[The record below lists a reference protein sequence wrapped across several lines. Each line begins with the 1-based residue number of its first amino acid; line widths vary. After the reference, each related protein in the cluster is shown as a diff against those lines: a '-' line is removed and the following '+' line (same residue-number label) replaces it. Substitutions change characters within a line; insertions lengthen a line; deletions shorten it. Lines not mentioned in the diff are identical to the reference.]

1 MAVQVSYP
9 GVYIEEFA
17 PGSPI
22 EGVGTSTA
30 AFLGPSQ
37 MGPLNEPTKVTSW
50 DQFLRD
56 FGAEPL
62 PGFYLWY
69 AVRGFFENG
78 GTVCHVT
85 RVSNATFA
93 ELPSPLKDK
102 SAGAGKDTIR
112 VRARKP
118 GIPPVT
124 IRVAVDD
131 DIHAVKKNEAKLFRP
146 TATIT
151 SANRAAITVNNEDE
165 ARNFQSGDVLTWDGS
180 TETKPVRVYIV
191 EGNTIRLTEDL
202 SGTYTPNTLG
212 KLRLADLKPGDTTFR
227 VENASKL
234 SADSVI
240 ELEQDPGGGAPVTN
254 DSGRVVK
261 RVDVERITP
270 DLITY
275 RVELR
280 QGLTKNFSLADT
292 AEDIT
297 VESFEFKLTVSQ
309 DGAPK
314 EYTELSMS
322 PEHPNYFAKVIRDDP
337 NGVVY
342 AEPFEPPNTTPPPAN
357 RPRTKAATDLRPGE
371 DDNPATLSSSDY
383 KKALSLL
390 EPIDDVNLVIIPDRT
405 DADVQQAIISHCE
418 KLQDRFAILD
428 VVRGAPPF
436 GTDSLEVHRRSLDSV
451 GGYSALYYPWLQV
464 SPAKGAGVILVPP
477 SGHVAGIY
485 ARIDNNRGVHKAPA
499 GNEAIVKGALGI
511 ERVLSDIDQ
520 GQLNM
525 HGINIIRV
533 FAAGARPIVWG
544 ARTTAPDADRNWQY
558 VNIRRLFMFLE
569 ESIEEGIRWAV
580 FEPNNLQLW
589 QKLKRTITEFLMR
602 VWRDG
607 ALFGE
612 TADKAFYVRIDEALN
627 PPSTQALGRL
637 YIEIGIRPS
646 YPAEF
651 IIVRIGIWQGGAE
664 ISES

>member
-9 GVYIEEFA
+9 GVYIEEFT

-56 FGAEPL
+56 FGEEPL

-78 GTVCHVT
+78 GTVCYVT

-93 ELPSPLKDK
+93 ELPQPLKDK
-102 SAGAGKDTIR
+102 SADPGKDTIR
-112 VRARKP
+112 VHARKP
-118 GIPPVT
+118 GIPPAT
-124 IRVAVDD
+124 IQVAIDD
-131 DIHAVKKNEAKLFRP
+131 DIHAVKKDEAKLFRP

-151 SANRAAITVNNEDE
+151 SANGATITVDNEDD
-165 ARNFQSGDVLTWDGS
+165 ARKFQSGDVLTWDGS
-180 TETKPVRVYIV
+180 TETKPVRVFRV
-191 EGNTIRLTEDL
+191 EGKAIRLAEAL
-202 SGTYTPNTLG
+202 SGAYTPGALG

-227 VENASKL
+227 VEGASKL

-240 ELEQDPGGGAPVTN
+240 ELEQDPGGGGPVTK
-254 DSGRVVK
+254 DPGLVVK
-261 RVDVERITP
+261 RVDVERIPP
-270 DLITY
+270 DPPTY

-280 QGLTKNFSLADT
+280 QGLTRNFSLADT

-309 DGAPK
+309 GGASRD
-314 EYTELSMS
+314 YNELSMS

-342 AEPFEPPNTTPPPAN
+342 AEPVEPPNTTLPPAN
-357 RPRTKAATDLRPGE
+357 RPRTRGATNLNPGAE
-371 DDNPATLSSSDY
+371 DNPATLSASDY
-383 KKALSLL
+383 KHALSLL
-390 EPIDDVNLVIIPDRT
+390 EPIDDVNLVVVPDRT

-428 VVRGAPPF
+428 VARGAPPF

-464 SPAKGAGVILVPP
+464 SPAKDAGVILVPS

-485 ARIDNNRGVHKAPA
+485 ARIDNSRGVHKAPA

-511 ERVLSDIDQ
+511 ERALSDIDQ
-520 GQLNM
+520 GQLNLQ
-525 HGINIIRV
+525 GINIIRV

-544 ARTTAPDADRNWQY
+544 ARTTATDRNWQY
-558 VNIRRLFMFLE
+558 VNIRRLFLFLE

-589 QKLKRTITEFLMR
+589 QKLKRTITEFLTR

-637 YIEIGIRPS
+637 YIEIGVRPS

-651 IIVRIGIWQGGAE
+651 IIVRIGIWQGGSDV
-664 ISES
+664 SEG